1 MLLQFVQLWILTAL
15 TCLIS
20 DLLIHPTVLCVST
33 GHALWLLSQVEGE
46 AKLVSFHA
54 GSLAGN

>member
-20 DLLIHPTVLCVST
+20 DLLIHPTVLCIST
-33 GHALWLLSQVEGE
+33 GLLSQVEGE
-46 AKLVSFHA
+46 AKSVSFHA
-54 GSLAGN
+54 GLLAGN